1 MKKFTKSESFKKLS
15 ENLKKDAESANLSE
29 KQYKVIANFLTN
41 NLPTDKPFKFTDA
54 YVEKSEL
61 SDGTNT
67 SHIRLKVDA
76 ENSVSLSS
84 LLSLGLKVGKPVSFK
99 PSRKTSQLKGAG
111 VLSGVEPVNPELSK
125 FAGEN
130 SLSPI
135 ELAAALVGQT
145 FEATE
150 TEIVTY
156 FPQKGEEKTA
166 LQLNELNE
174 ENRLSLCSIKKV
186 YKLTEK

>member
-76 ENSVSLSS
+76 ENSVQ
-84 LLSLGLKVGKPVSFK
+84 VI
-99 PSRKTSQLKGAG
+99 R
-111 VLSGVEPVNPELSK
+111 
-125 FAGEN
+125 
-130 SLSPI
+130 
-135 ELAAALVGQT
+135 
-145 FEATE
+145 
-150 TEIVTY
+150 
-156 FPQKGEEKTA
+156 
-166 LQLNELNE
+166 LQ
-174 ENRLSLCSIKKV
+174 
-186 YKLTEK
+186 